1 MRKVLLIIG
10 GIAAA
15 TAVIGGAVARKLGQ
29 DSGTQGKESYGSWDD
44 LDSEVRVMFS
54 PYKGFDA
61 PIKQESPPAKRVTPV
76 KKAAPAKR
84 VTPVKKAAPAKRVT
98 PVKKA
103 AAKKRVL
110 SPVKKATPVKKV
122 STK

>member
-84 VTPVKKAAPAKRVT
+84 VTPVKKAA
-98 PVKKA
+98 
-103 AAKKRVL
+103 AKKRVL